1 MSTASRRVFLACLAL
16 HLTLIFLVC
25 VHETFWLL
33 KRDVVTIMGVHPSA
47 WESLDR
53 IPETILGAGGS
64 SSRDFWNTTVA
75 TYTNAAGIE
84 VGYGYFAP
92 NLPAAS
98 ALVFE
103 CHYRDGRVEYE
114 KPSLEGDAGQLRVST
129 LVDQIDR
136 TDYDR
141 WRIALIKL
149 LARSNWKR
157 HPDAVMLRA
166 FFGRID
172 PPTMVEYRA
181 GKREE
186 TFTCLY
192 VYDFRRET
200 PAGEKPRL

>member
-1 MSTASRRVFLACLAL
+1 M
-16 HLTLIFLVC
+16 
-25 VHETFWLL
+25 
-33 KRDVVTIMGVHPSA
+33 
-47 WESLDR
+47 
-53 IPETILGAGGS
+53 LGAGGS
-64 SSRDFWNTTVA
+64 SSRNLWKIVVA

-92 NLPAAS
+92 NIPAAS

-103 CHYRDGRVEYE
+103 CHYPDGRVEYE
-114 KPSLEGDAGQLRVST
+114 KPNLQGEAGQFRVST

-149 LARSNWKR
+149 LARSTWKR

-166 FFGRID
+166 FFGKIS
-172 PPTMVEYRA
+172 PPTMAEYGA

-200 PAGEKPRL
+200 SESEKPRL